1 MYDVI
6 IAGSGLSGSLL
17 GSILARH
24 HAKVLLIDA
33 GKHPKFA
40 IGESTVRD
48 TTKMLSVLADAFDVP
63 EIQSLS
69 GFLEVDHKVSQ
80 RCGLKR
86 NFGFTYHEQGQAQD
100 PDQIYQVVIPDA
112 FDGPEAH
119 YLRADIDHY
128 VARVAQKYGAQ
139 LLEETRIE
147 DIQFHDW
154 GVQVTTSTG
163 ERFEAKYIV
172 DGTGFRSLLAN
183 KFDLRETPTRFK
195 THSRSV
201 FTHMTGVKRYE
212 DVAPETMARVPRRW
226 SQGTL
231 HHCFDGGWLWVIPFN
246 NGPEGDLHN
255 ATVSVGLQLDPR
267 KHPFD
272 KDVAP
277 EQEFEALLER
287 YPSLQRQFADAA
299 PIRRWTTTGPRMQ
312 YSSKRTIGDRFCLS
326 SHAAG
331 FLDPLYSRGLA
342 LTMSSLLCLA
352 DELLNAIADDDFSTE
367 RFEGYDQLV
376 QRSLDR
382 IDDLVSG
389 SYTAWRNFDLW
400 NAWVR
405 VWYASVNLSTLH
417 ISATHCSAA

>member
-1 MYDVI
+1 MNLSP
-6 IAGSGLSGSLL
+6 AGAHVRRHHRRLGLSGSLL

-80 RCGLKR
+80 RCGQR
-86 NFGFTYHEQGQAQD
+86 NFGFTYHEQGQTQD

-154 GVQVTTSTG
+154 GVQVTTSAG

-231 HHCFDGGWLWVIPFN
+231 HHCFDGGWLWVI
-246 NGPEGDLHN
+246 
-255 ATVSVGLQLDPR
+255 LQQRTRGRSPQRDRQCRAPAR
-267 KHPFD
+267 PWKHPFD

-277 EQEFEALLER
+277 QQEFEALLER
-287 YPSLQRQFADAA
+287 YPSLQRQFVDAA
-299 PIRRWTTTGPRMQ
+299 PIRRWTTTGP
-312 YSSKRTIGDRFCLS
+312 
-326 SHAAG
+326 HAVLEQAHH
-331 FLDPLYSRGLA
+331 R
-342 LTMSSLLCLA
+342 
-352 DELLNAIADDDFSTE
+352 
-367 RFEGYDQLV
+367 
-376 QRSLDR
+376 
-382 IDDLVSG
+382 
-389 SYTAWRNFDLW
+389 
-400 NAWVR
+400 
-405 VWYASVNLSTLH
+405 
-417 ISATHCSAA
+417 